1 MGENGVYKDHRS
13 NKDKILDDAAGALSV
28 TLTPENVVYLEEPYV
43 PHPIV
48 EAIAANPP
56 QGVVLLDEKK

>member
-48 EAIAANPP
+48 GAAAGKPTS
-56 QGVVLLDEKK
+56 GRSASG

>member
-1 MGENGVYKDHRS
+1 MEYT
-13 NKDKILDDAAGALSV
+13 KIIGATKTKYLDDAAGALSV

-48 EAIAANPP
+48 GAIAANPP

>member
-13 NKDKILDDAAGALSV
+13 KKDKILDDAAGALSV

-48 EAIAANPP
+48 GAIAANQL

>member
-1 MGENGVYKDHRS
+1 MEYT
-13 NKDKILDDAAGALSV
+13 KIIGATKTKYLDDAAGALSV

-43 PHPIV
+43 PCRTLLWV
-48 EAIAANPP
+48 RLRANPP

>member
-13 NKDKILDDAAGALSV
+13 KKDKILDDAAGALSV

-48 EAIAANPP
+48 GAIAANLP